1 MAKVRTLARPSERL
15 SAEDLLQMYHY
26 MVLSRKLD
34 ERMWILNRQGKAP
47 FHISGIGHEAI
58 QVAQGFAMRRGH
70 DWLFPH
76 YRDIATCLI
85 LGVTPLQMLLAL
97 LGKEGDIFSRGR
109 QMPEHFNYPEA
120 KIVSVSSPVAT
131 QIPQAVGVALA
142 AKLRGTDEVVVV
154 GFGEG
159 STSEGDFH
167 EGLNWAGIYRLP
179 VVFVCQNNQY
189 AISVPVSKQMPVDN
203 VADRAEAY
211 GMPGVI
217 VDGND
222 VFACYDAMV
231 EAVERARRG
240 EGPTL
245 IEAKT
250 YRPVPHSSADD
261 DRSYR
266 SREEVE
272 EWKRRDPVLLFERVL
287 MERGVL
293 SEEKREEIYTRVE
306 EEVETAV
313 EAALNAPYPPV
324 TSANEGVYGAFH
336 LVKRSRYSPELIM

>member
-1 MAKVRTLARPSERL
+1 MAKVQTVARPSERL
-15 SAEDLLQMYHY
+15 SEEQLLDMYYY

-58 QVAQGFAMRRGH
+58 QVAQGFAMRKGH

-85 LGVTPLQMLLAL
+85 LGVKPLHMLLAL

-109 QMPEHFNYPEA
+109 QMPEHFNFPEA

-131 QIPQAVGVALA
+131 QIPQAVGVAFGIQR
-142 AKLRGTDEVVVV
+142 RGTDEVVLV

-167 EGLNWAGIYRLP
+167 EGLNWAGIYKLP

-189 AISVPVSKQMPVDN
+189 AISVPMEKQMPVQN
-203 VADRAEAY
+203 VADRAAAY

-217 VDGND
+217 VDGNN
-222 VFACYDAMV
+222 VLESYDALV
-231 EAVERARRG
+231 EAIERARRG

-272 EWKRRDPVLLFERVL
+272 MWKQRDPILLFEKEL
-287 MERGVL
+287 TARGL
-293 SEEKREEIYTRVE
+293 LDEEKRQEIHTRVE
-306 EEVETAV
+306 HEVEEAV
-313 EAALNAPYPPV
+313 EQALQAPYPPV
-324 TSANEGVYGAFH
+324 ASAHQGVYGEFR
-336 LVKRSRYSPELIM
+336 LVKRSRYSRDLII

>member
-1 MAKVRTLARPSERL
+1 MSAVTQTLTRPSEQL
-15 SAEDLLQMYHY
+15 SDEQLLDMYYY

-58 QVAQGFAMRRGH
+58 QVAQGFAIRKGH
-70 DWLFPH
+70 DWFFPH

-85 LGVTPLQMLLAL
+85 LGVSPRQMMLSL

-109 QMPEHFNYPEA
+109 QMPEHFSYRPA

-131 QIPQAVGVALA
+131 QVPQAAGVALA
-142 AKLRGTDEVVVV
+142 SKLKGTDEVTVV

-167 EGLNWAGIYRLP
+167 EGLNWAGIYQLP

-189 AISVPVSKQMPVDN
+189 AISVPVSKQMAVEN
-203 VADRAEAY
+203 VADRAAAY
-211 GMPGVI
+211 GIRGVI

-222 VFACYDAMV
+222 VLASYDVMV
-231 EAVERARRG
+231 DAVERARSG
-240 EGPTL
+240 QGPTL
-245 IEAKT
+245 VEAKT

-272 EWKRRDPVLLFERVL
+272 AWKQRDPILLFEKVLIERGILDEDQKSAIHQRVL
-287 MERGVL
+287 D
-293 SEEKREEIYTRVE
+293 
-306 EEVETAV
+306 EVEDAT
-313 EAALNAPYPPV
+313 EFALNAPYPPV
-324 TSANEGVYGAFH
+324 ESAAEGVFGEFH
-336 LVKRSRYSPELIM
+336 LVKWPTAHKHNP

>member
-1 MAKVRTLARPSERL
+1 MAQVKTVTRPSEAL
-15 SAEDLLQMYHY
+15 TAEQLREMHYY

-58 QVAQGFAMRRGH
+58 QVAQGFAMRKGH

-109 QMPEHFNYPEA
+109 QMPEHFSYREA

-131 QIPQAVGVALA
+131 QIPQAVGVALGI
-142 AKLRGTDEVVVV
+142 KMSGSDEVVIV

-167 EGLNWAGIYRLP
+167 EGLNWAGIYKLP

-189 AISVPVSKQMPVDN
+189 AISVPVSKQMAVEN
-203 VADRAEAY
+203 VADRAPAY
-211 GMPGVI
+211 GVRGVI

-222 VFACYDAMV
+222 LFQCYDAMV
-231 EAVERARRG
+231 EAIERARRG

-245 IEAKT
+245 LEAKT

-272 EWKRRDPVLLFERVL
+272 QWKRRDPLLLFEKAL
-287 MERGVL
+287 LERGVL
-293 SEEKREEIYTRVE
+293 TEEERDRVHARVE

-313 EAALNAPYPPV
+313 EEALRAPYPPV
-324 TSANEGVYGAFH
+324 ESANQGVYGEFH
-336 LVKRSRYSPELIM
+336 LVKRSRYSPELII

>member
-1 MAKVRTLARPSERL
+1 MDRVQTEVARPSELL
-15 SAEDLLQMYHY
+15 SAEQLLEMYYY

-58 QVAQGFAMRRGH
+58 QVAQGFALRKGY
-70 DWLFPH
+70 DWYFPH

-85 LGVTPLQMLLAL
+85 LGVSPRQMLLAL
-97 LGKEGDIFSRGR
+97 MGKEGDVFSRGR
-109 QMPEHFNYPEA
+109 QMPEHFSYRPA

-131 QIPQAVGVALA
+131 AIPQAAGTALA
-142 AKLRGTDEVVVV
+142 SKLQGKDEVTIV

-159 STSEGDFH
+159 ATSEGDFH
-167 EGLNWAGIYRLP
+167 EGLNWAGIHKLP

-189 AISVPVSKQMPVDN
+189 AISVPVNKQMAVEN
-203 VADRAEAY
+203 VADRAVAY
-211 GMPGVI
+211 GIRGVV

-222 VFACYDAMV
+222 VLASYDVMK
-231 EAVERARRG
+231 EAIERARRG

-245 IEAKT
+245 VEAKT
-250 YRPVPHSSADD
+250 YRPVPHSTADD

-272 EWKRRDPVLLFERVL
+272 AWKKRDPILLFEKVL
-287 MERGVL
+287 MERGIL
-293 SEEKREEIYTRVE
+293 DEDKKQEILDKVMA
-306 EEVETAV
+306 EVDDAV
-313 EAALNAPYPPV
+313 EFALNQPYPPLE
-324 TSANEGVYGAFH
+324 SAAQGVFADSP
-336 LVKRSRYSPELIM
+336 LVKWSRGTSNE

>member
-1 MAKVRTLARPSERL
+1 MARVRTAVRPSEHL
-15 SAEDLLQMYHY
+15 SVDDLLQMYYY

-58 QVAQGFAMRRGH
+58 QVAQGFAIRKGH
-70 DWLFPH
+70 DWFFPH

-109 QMPEHFNYPEA
+109 QMPEHFSYPEG
-120 KIVSVSSPVAT
+120 KIVSLSSPVAT

-142 AKLRGTDEVVVV
+142 ARLRGTDEVVVV

-167 EGLNWAGIYRLP
+167 EGLNWAGIYQLP

-189 AISVPVSKQMPVDN
+189 AISVPVSKQMPVEN

-211 GMPGVI
+211 GMRGVI

-222 VFACYDAMV
+222 VLACYDVMV
-231 EAVERARRG
+231 EAVERARG
-240 EGPTL
+240 GDGPTL
-245 IEAKT
+245 VEAKT

-272 EWKRRDPVLLFERVL
+272 EWKRRDPILLFEKAL
-287 MERGVL
+287 AERGVL
-293 SEEKREEIYTRVE
+293 SEEKRQEVYAQVAQTVE
-306 EEVETAV
+306 EAV
-313 EAALNAPYPPV
+313 ATALNAPYPPV
-324 TSANEGVYGAFH
+324 SSANTGVYGPFDR
-336 LVKRSRYSPELIM
+336 VKRSRYSPDLIM